1 MKFPPDKVQQ
11 KEALL
16 LKYIK
21 FRNSK
26 SFFILTEMRLYTTM
40 EYDCHIFWKY
50 LVFQM
55 KNLVFQLKYRVVY
68 T

>member
-40 EYDCHIFWKY
+40 EYDCHIF

-55 KNLVFQLKYRVVY
+55 QNLVFQLKYRVVY